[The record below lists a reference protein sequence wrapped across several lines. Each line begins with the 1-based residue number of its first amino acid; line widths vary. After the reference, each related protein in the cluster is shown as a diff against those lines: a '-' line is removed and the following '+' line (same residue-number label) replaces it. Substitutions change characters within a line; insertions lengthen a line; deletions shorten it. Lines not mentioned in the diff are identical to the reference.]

1 MNYKMNKMKI
11 SNIITLFA
19 IGCVTLSSC
28 GDEIKEK
35 RSDFPND
42 VTFNIEENS
51 IDIKVP
57 ELQFVQLDA
66 PFTARAFHDGAI
78 TFNAKKN
85 ADGTHT
91 GFALSNKNYRSYPW
105 CTSVN
110 HGVKNPSAKLIQEAT
125 DSSLF
130 SVYTGSTPNQLKN
143 FVVVR
148 VEEEE
153 AFFTIDIPRV
163 VEHILVANCTF
174 NYFTMTYGSVFS
186 GNFNQST
193 NMYEPMK
200 DGKLS
205 VVRNPNLPDP
215 ATSKFDV
222 WNLPDYYNFGQGEKY
237 ARMAP
242 KDKVSGKGKG
252 FFKVIATGYNG
263 GKITAKSEYYLAV
276 RPGVAAE
283 APYDKWDVIQGFWAK
298 WDLSSLGVVDKVV
311 FTLSGSEK
319 AANGKL
325 KTAPYFCMDGIRL
338 K

>member
-1 MNYKMNKMKI
+1 MKQNKIWM
-11 SNIITLFA
+11 LLA
-19 IGCVTLSSC
+19 IGSLIFSSC
-28 GDEIKEK
+28 SDQVKK
-35 RSDFPND
+35 KDLDFPND
-42 VTFNIEENS
+42 ITFNKEENS
-51 IDIKVP
+51 IDIEVP

-66 PFTARAFHDGAI
+66 PFKARAFHQGVV

-110 HGVKNPSAKLIQEAT
+110 HGVKNPSNKLLQEAT

-130 SVYTGSTPNQLKN
+130 SVYSGSAPNQLKN
-143 FVVVR
+143 FTVVR
-148 VEEEE
+148 VEGQE
-153 AFFTIDIPRV
+153 AFFTIDSPRM
-163 VEHILVANCTF
+163 VEHVLVANCTF
-174 NYFTMTYGSVFS
+174 NFLAMTYGSVFS
-186 GNFNQST
+186 SNLNAAT

-200 DGKLS
+200 DGGLA
-205 VVRNPNLPDP
+205 VVQNPNLPDP
-215 ATSKFDV
+215 NTKKYDV

-242 KDKVSGKGKG
+242 KDAATGTGKGY
-252 FFKVIATGYNG
+252 FKLIATGYKG
-263 GKITAKSEYYLAV
+263 AAVTGKSEYYLAV
-276 RPGVAAE
+276 RPGVATD
-283 APYDKWDVIQGFWAK
+283 APYNKWDVIQGFWAK

-311 FTLSGSEK
+311 FTIDGSEK

>member
-1 MNYKMNKMKI
+1 MLKDNMMKLNK
-11 SNIITLFA
+11 IITLLTVSCIA
-19 IGCVTLSSC
+19 LSSC
-28 GDEIKEK
+28 SDQVKEK
-35 RSDFPND
+35 DIDFPND
-42 VTFNIEENS
+42 VTFNYEENS

-66 PFTARAFHDGAI
+66 PFTARAFHDGVV
-78 TFNAKKN
+78 TFNARKN

-110 HGVKNPSAKLIQEAT
+110 HGVANPSNKLLQEAT

-130 SVYTGSTPNQLKN
+130 SVYSGSYPNQLKN
-143 FVVVR
+143 FTVVR
-148 VEEEE
+148 VEAEE
-153 AFFTIDIPRV
+153 AFFTIDVPRV

-174 NYFTMTYGSVFS
+174 NFLTMTYGSVFS
-186 GNFNQST
+186 GNLNETT
-193 NMYEPMK
+193 NRYEPMK

-205 VVRNPNLPDP
+205 VVQNPNLPDP
-215 ATSKFDV
+215 NTKKYDV

-242 KDKVSGKGKG
+242 KGKG

-263 GKITAKSEYYLAV
+263 GKVTAKSEYYLAV
-276 RPGVAAE
+276 RPGVATE
-283 APYDKWDVIQGFWAK
+283 APYNKWDIIQGFWAK

-311 FTLSGSEK
+311 FTLDGSEK
-319 AANGKL
+319 AANGQL